1 MRSATL
7 TEAKNRLSALVDQVR
22 AGETI
27 VLTDRGRPVARLEP
41 VTTLDDPSGRKAR
54 LERAGVVRVGG
65 ARPPLELLRESPPP
79 LAPGASAVRAILDER
94 QDSR

>member
-7 TEAKNRLSALVDQVR
+7 TEAKNQLSSLVDQVR

-41 VTTLDDPSGRKAR
+41 VTTLDDATGRKAR
-54 LERAGVVRVGG
+54 LERAGLIRVGRG
-65 ARPPLELLRESPPP
+65 RPPLDLLRTLPPR
-79 LAPGASAVRAILDER
+79 LARGGSAVRALLEER
-94 QDSR
+94 RDTR